1 MSRGMPRLTANVGQR
16 TAKGTLVTQKTYD
29 RAAADWAGVL
39 EIRENNAEQ
48 VAAALNSAIA
58 RALTM
63 IGQQA
68 EGNAKLICP
77 TDTGRLKNSITNQI
91 DMDENAVYIG
101 TNVEY
106 APYVELGTMRK
117 DPHPYLKPA
126 ASEHGD
132 EYRAILKS
140 CLESA

>member
-1 MSRGMPRLTANVGQR
+1 MASGMPRLTAKVGQK
-16 TAKGTLVTQKTYD
+16 TAKGTTVTQQMVD
-29 RAAADWAGVL
+29 RAAADYAGVL
-39 EIRENNAEQ
+39 EIRENNTEQ

-58 RALTM
+58 KALTK

-68 EGNAKLICP
+68 EGNAKLMCP

-91 DMDENAVYIG
+91 DMQENAVYIG

-106 APYVELGTMRK
+106 APHVELGTRRQ
-117 DPHPYLKPA
+117 DPHPYLRPA
-126 ASEHGD
+126 ASEHGE
-132 EYRAILKS
+132 EYRAILKG

>member
-1 MSRGMPRLTANVGQR
+1 MASGMPGLTAKVGQK
-16 TAKGTLVTQKTYD
+16 TARGTTVTQQTVD
-29 RAAADWAGVL
+29 RAAADYAGVL
-39 EIRENNAEQ
+39 EIRENNTEQ

-58 RALTM
+58 KALTK

-68 EGNAKLICP
+68 EGNAKLMCP

-91 DMDENAVYIG
+91 DMQESAVYIG

-106 APYVELGTMRK
+106 APYVELGTRRQ
-117 DPHPYLKPA
+117 DPHPYLRPA
-126 ASEHGD
+126 ASEHGE
-132 EYRAILKS
+132 EYRAMLKG

>member
-1 MSRGMPRLTANVGQR
+1 MASRMPRLTAKVGQR

-39 EIRENNAEQ
+39 EIRENNAAQ
-48 VAAALNSAIA
+48 VEAALNSAIA
-58 RALTM
+58 KAITM

-68 EGNAKLICP
+68 EGYAKLMCP

-91 DMDENAVYIG
+91 DLQENAVCIG

-106 APYVELGTMRK
+106 APYVELGTRRQ

-126 ASEHGD
+126 ASEHGE

-140 CLESA
+140 CLGSA

>member
-1 MSRGMPRLTANVGQR
+1 MASGMPRLTAKVGQK
-16 TAKGTLVTQKTYD
+16 TAKGTTVTQQMVD
-29 RAAADWAGVL
+29 RAAADYAGVL
-39 EIRENNAEQ
+39 EIRENNTEQ

-58 RALTM
+58 KALTK

-68 EGNAKLICP
+68 EGNAKLMCP

-91 DMDENAVYIG
+91 DMQENAVYIG

-106 APYVELGTMRK
+106 APYVELGTRRQ
-117 DPHPYLKPA
+117 DPHPYLRPA
-126 ASEHGD
+126 ASEHGE
-132 EYRAILKS
+132 EYRAILKG

>member
-1 MSRGMPRLTANVGQR
+1 MASGMPKLTAKVGQN
-16 TAKGTLVTQKTYD
+16 TANGTLVTQQVYD
-29 RAAADWAGVL
+29 RAAADYAEVL
-39 EIRENNAEQ
+39 EIRENNAAQ
-48 VAAALNSAIA
+48 VESALNSAIA
-58 RALTM
+58 KALTM

-68 EGNAKLICP
+68 EGNAKLMCP

-91 DMDENAVYIG
+91 DLQENAVYIG

-106 APYVELGTMRK
+106 APYVELGTRRQ

-132 EYRAILKS
+132 EYRSILKS
-140 CLESA
+140 CLVSA

>member
-106 APYVELGTMRK
+106 APYVELGTMRQ

-132 EYRAILKS
+132 EYRSILKS

>member
-16 TAKGTLVTQKTYD
+16 TAKGTIVTQKTYD
-29 RAAADWAGVL
+29 RAAADLAGVL

-106 APYVELGTMRK
+106 APYVELGTMRQ

>member
-1 MSRGMPRLTANVGQR
+1 MPRLTAKVGQK
-16 TAKGTLVTQKTYD
+16 TAKGTTVTQQMVD
-29 RAAADWAGVL
+29 RAAADYAGVL
-39 EIRENNAEQ
+39 EIRENNTEQ
-48 VAAALNSAIA
+48 VAAALNFAIA
-58 RALTM
+58 KALTK

-91 DMDENAVYIG
+91 DMQENAVYIG

-106 APYVELGTMRK
+106 APYVELGTRRQ
-117 DPHPYLKPA
+117 DPHPYLRPA
-126 ASEHGD
+126 AADHAD
-132 EYRAILKS
+132 EYRAILKG

>member
-1 MSRGMPRLTANVGQR
+1 MASGMPRLTAKVGQK
-16 TAKGTLVTQKTYD
+16 TAKGTTVTQQTVD
-29 RAAADWAGVL
+29 RAAADYAGVL
-39 EIRENNAEQ
+39 EIRENNTEQ

-58 RALTM
+58 KALTK

-68 EGNAKLICP
+68 EGNAKLMCP

-91 DMDENAVYIG
+91 DMQENAVYVG

-106 APYVELGTMRK
+106 APYVELGTRRQ
-117 DPHPYLKPA
+117 DPHPYLRPA
-126 ASEHGD
+126 ASEHGE
-132 EYRAILKS
+132 EYRAILKG